1 MSAARAAR
9 AAYLGP
15 PGTFSEEAL
24 LASAPG
30 AVEPEPLATVH
41 DVVLAVQDGR
51 AERGLVPIESA
62 SEGSVDATL
71 DALAADAP
79 DVVLVAEV
87 VRPVRH
93 ALVAA
98 PAVGVGDVAVVV
110 SHPQALAQCAGF
122 LRRELPGARAVAWT
136 STAEAVRAAA
146 DRAGEGW
153 AAIGTTRAAELYGCA
168 VLRDGVQDHAGNA
181 TRFVWLARREDAGA
195 VPAGARAHKTSL
207 LFAGPGDGEAGWL
220 VRCLSEFAFRGVN
233 LTRIESRPRKDRLGE
248 YRFFVDCEGATA
260 DERVGGAVE
269 GLRAH
274 CDEVRVLGSYPSA

>member
-1 MSAARAAR
+1 LTR

-30 AVEPEPLATVH
+30 DVEPLPLATVH

-51 AERGLVPIESA
+51 ADRGLVPIESA

-79 DVVLVAEV
+79 DVVIVGEV

-93 ALVAA
+93 ALVARA
-98 PAVGVGDVAVVV
+98 PVGLDAVSVVV

-146 DRAGEGW
+146 ERAGEGW
-153 AAIGTTRAAELYGCA
+153 AAIGSPRAAELYGCA
-168 VLRDGVQDHAGNA
+168 VLRDGIEDVAGNA
-181 TRFVWLARREDAGA
+181 TRFAWLARGSAGA
-195 VPAGARAHKTSL
+195 VAGAGAHKTSI
-207 LFAGPGDGEAGWL
+207 LFAGPGAGSAGWL

-233 LTRIESRPRKDRLGE
+233 LTRIESRPQKGRLGE
-248 YRFFVDCEGATA
+248 YVFFVDCDGATA
-260 DERVGGAVE
+260 DEPVAGALE
-269 GLRAH
+269 RLRSH
-274 CDEVRVLGSYPSA
+274 CDVVRVLGSYPSA

>member
-1 MSAARAAR
+1 LTR

-30 AVEPEPLATVH
+30 DVEPLPLATVH

-51 AERGLVPIESA
+51 ADRGLVPIESA

-79 DVVLVAEV
+79 DVVIVGEV

-93 ALVAA
+93 ALVARA
-98 PAVGVGDVAVVV
+98 PVGLDAVSVVV

-122 LRRELPGARAVAWT
+122 LRRSLPSARAVAWT

-146 DRAGEGW
+146 DHAGERW
-153 AAIGTTRAAELYGCA
+153 AAIGTPRAAQLYGCD
-168 VLRDGVQDHAGNA
+168 VLEDGIEDHAGNA
-181 TRFVWLARREDAGA
+181 TRFVWLAHGVPGAGETGGDAR
-195 VPAGARAHKTSL
+195 PHKTSL
-207 LFAGPGDGEAGWL
+207 VFAGAGAGEPGWL
-220 VRCLSEFAFRGVN
+220 VRCLSELAFRGVN
-233 LTRIESRPRKDRLGE
+233 LSRIESRPRKDRLGD
-248 YRFFVDCEGATA
+248 YLFFVDCAGAIA
-260 DERVGGAVE
+260 DERVRGAVD

-274 CDEVRVLGSYPSA
+274 CDLVRVLGSYPAA